1 MSKRVAGKLPAAL
14 AIQLRLEKEFAADGR
29 VDAHVLEEIAALYES
44 LGDRAKARSY
54 SRRAVEQP
62 GKDG

>member
-1 MSKRVAGKLPAAL
+1 MSKRVAGKLPTAL

-29 VDAHVLEEIAALYES
+29 VDGYVLEEIAELYES
-44 LGDRAKARSY
+44 LGDPAKARSY
-54 SRRAVEQP
+54 FRRAAEQL